1 MNKIKLVG
9 FDLDGTMLRT
19 GGYISEHTLKV
30 LKKAKENGVYLVPVT
45 GRAPC
50 EMKNILKD
58 LTVRYVVSVNG
69 SLIYDVIDDKV
80 IHRVIPNQE
89 KLLEKLK
96 IALSLDV
103 YTEVYCGEIYTNK
116 YCFDNMKELGMLPHL
131 LETIR
136 STRTVVP
143 DLYEEIKNRK
153 QAEKLNIWF
162 HDQQE
167 KLKYTHLFVDEE
179 NFSHTTAFINA
190 LEVGVKNMDKG
201 VGISMIAEILGI
213 KQHEV
218 MAIGDAANDIPMI
231 SWAGLGV
238 AMENATK
245 EVKDVADVVT
255 LSNDQDGCAFA
266 IEKYCTLN

>member
-1 MNKIKLVG
+1 MGKIKLVG
-9 FDLDGTMLRT
+9 FDLDGTILRT
-19 GGYISEHTLKV
+19 GGYISEHTYNVIKR
-30 LKKAKENGVYLVPVT
+30 AKEQGVYLVPVT

-50 EMKNILKD
+50 EMKDVLEH
-58 LTVRYVVSVNG
+58 LPVRYVVAVNG
-69 SLIYDVIDDKV
+69 SLIYDAIDNKV
-80 IHRVIPNQE
+80 IHRVIPNQD

-116 YCFDNMKELGMLPHL
+116 YCFDNMEELGMLPHL
-131 LETIR
+131 VDIIR
-136 STRTVVP
+136 NTRTVVP

-179 NFSHTTAFINA
+179 NFSHTTAFISA

-218 MAIGDAANDIPMI
+218 MAIGDALNDLPMI

-238 AMENATK
+238 AMENATQ
-245 EVKDVADVVT
+245 EVKDAANIVT

-266 IEKYCTLN
+266 IEKYALCE